1 MLKLLKEPTL
11 SNNFKYYFIYIVT
24 MIDKETEPSKS
35 IRRKIQVVGGS
46 TITVSLPRRW
56 IKKYNI
62 GRNADQ
68 NGEISMR
75 YRPDG
80 SLMLFPS
87 NQQISLTRRIS
98 SHRFGK
104 DVKVNEIKR
113 TIIADFIAG
122 VDIINMRLKEP
133 LELKDMG
140 ILQEF
145 VVRSLIGFE
154 IINEEKKIKITNM
167 TQSPI
172 YEVNRLLELIKVKST
187 RMVSRCYMWMNN
199 PSIDKA
205 SLISSLENGETELDR
220 LSYHMMRTLQLCI
233 LDYWMAEQVNL
244 QLSEVLH
251 WSAVNRSAESATD
264 VALSVARV
272 STSFESAT
280 DEEKLILEE
289 LSDLGDTLSDQY
301 TRALNAFIKSDYK
314 ESHKILNNLELTSIT
329 EQRAWPVI
337 VGSTNNPDLVVI
349 ARNLDKIGVYIR
361 KIAEAT
367 IDCESARKLEF
378 TEE

>member
-1 MLKLLKEPTL
+1 
-11 SNNFKYYFIYIVT
+11 
-24 MIDKETEPSKS
+24 MIDKETETSKS

-56 IKKYNI
+56 VKKYNI
-62 GRNADQ
+62 GRGANQ

-87 NQQISLTRRIS
+87 NQKMSSTRRIS
-98 SHRFGK
+98 SHRFGRN
-104 DVKVNEIKR
+104 VNVDDIKR

-122 VDIINMRLKEP
+122 VDTINMRLKEP

-154 IINEEKKIKITNM
+154 IIDEEKKITITNM

-187 RMVSRCYMWMNN
+187 RMVSRCYMWMTN
-199 PSIDKA
+199 PSIDKK

-264 VALSVARV
+264 VALSIARV
-272 STSFESAT
+272 APSFEEST
-280 DEEKLILEE
+280 EEEKQVLSE
-289 LSDLGDTLSDQY
+289 LSTLGDTLSDLY

-314 ESHKILNNLELTSIT
+314 DSHKILNIQEKHSIT
-329 EQRAWPVI
+329 RQGKWPVM
-337 VGSTNNPDLVVI
+337 VKSTDNPDLVVI
-349 ARNLDKIGVYIR
+349 TRNLDKIGVYIR

>member
-1 MLKLLKEPTL
+1 
-11 SNNFKYYFIYIVT
+11 
-24 MIDKETEPSKS
+24 MIDKETETGKS

-56 IKKYNI
+56 VKKNNI
-62 GRNADQ
+62 GRNVEQ
-68 NGEISMR
+68 NSEISMR

-87 NQQISLTRRIS
+87 NQKMSSTRRIS
-98 SHRFGK
+98 THRFGK
-104 DVKVNEIKR
+104 DVRVDEIKR

-122 VDIINMRLKEP
+122 VDTINMRLKEP
-133 LELKDMG
+133 LELEDMS

-154 IINEEKKIKITNM
+154 IIDEEKKITITNM

-172 YEVNRLLELIKVKST
+172 YEVTRLLELIKVKST
-187 RMVSRCYMWMNN
+187 RMVSRCITWMKD
-199 PSIDKA
+199 PSIEKT
-205 SLISSLENGETELDR
+205 SLISNLEKGETELDR

-264 VALSVARV
+264 VALSLVRV
-272 STSFESAT
+272 STSFENPT
-280 DEEKLILEE
+280 DEERQILDVLFDLGKT
-289 LSDLGDTLSDQY
+289 LSDLY

-314 ESHKILNNLELTSIT
+314 ESHKILSIQEQHSIT
-329 EQRAWPVI
+329 KQGKWPVK
-337 VGSTNNPDLVVI
+337 VRSTNNPDLVVI
-349 ARNLDKIGVYIR
+349 TRNLDKIGVYIR

-367 IDCESARKLEF
+367 IDCQSARKLEF

>member
-1 MLKLLKEPTL
+1 
-11 SNNFKYYFIYIVT
+11 
-24 MIDKETEPSKS
+24 MIDKEMETGKS

-62 GRNADQ
+62 GRNANQ

-87 NQQISLTRRIS
+87 NQKMSSTRRIS
-98 SHRFGK
+98 SHRFGR
-104 DVKVNEIKR
+104 DVSVDEIKR

-122 VDIINMRLKEP
+122 VDTINMRLKEP
-133 LELKDMG
+133 LELKDMS
-140 ILQEF
+140 ILQDF

-154 IINEEKKIKITNM
+154 IIDEEKKITITNM

-187 RMVSRCYMWMNN
+187 RMVSKCYKWMNN
-199 PSIDKA
+199 PSIEKS
-205 SLISSLENGETELDR
+205 SLILNLENGETELDR

-233 LDYWMAEQVNL
+233 LDYWMAEQVDL

-264 VALSVARV
+264 VALSIARV
-272 STSFESAT
+272 STSFEETT
-280 DEEKLILEE
+280 DEEKEILNE
-289 LSDLGDTLSDQY
+289 LSILGDTLSDLY
-301 TRALNAFIKSDYK
+301 TRALNAFIKSDSK
-314 ESHKILNNLELTSIT
+314 ESHKILNIQEKHSIT
-329 EQRAWPVI
+329 RQGKWPVM
-337 VGSTNNPDLVVI
+337 VKSTDNPDLVVI
-349 ARNLDKIGVYIR
+349 TRNLDKIGVYIR